1 MSETL
6 SQARLRQCSHN
17 TQGRSRSRMLY
28 RSVLT
33 GCKEI
38 LTRCGRKSNISE
50 CSNCRGKMA
59 RLTIY
64 RAFLEANLKCRNI
77 WREGCTTYISIR
89 CTRNSYRV
97 RCGAFQTHL
106 LRPSK
111 YRIRFRSLRRTAL
124 SDISGLSGQAII
136 RALLAG
142 KRDPKALAKLRDPR
156 CQASE
161 QEIVQSLREREDYF
175 CLALRVRQTGI

>member
-6 SQARLRQCSHN
+6 SQARLRQCSQN

-89 CTRNSYRV
+89 CTRNSHRV
-97 RCGAFQTHL
+97 RCGAFQTQL

-111 YRIRFRSLRRTAL
+111 NWIQFRNLRRLPGA
-124 SDISGLSGQAII
+124 ISAGFSGQAII
-136 RALLAG
+136 PALLAG
-142 KRDPKALAKLRDPR
+142 ERDLKALAKLRDPR
-156 CQASE
+156 GQASE
-161 QEIVQSLREREDYF
+161 QEIVRVSRRGKTISASL
-175 CLALRVRQTGI
+175 

>member
-1 MSETL
+1 
-6 SQARLRQCSHN
+6 
-17 TQGRSRSRMLY
+17 
-28 RSVLT
+28 
-33 GCKEI
+33 
-38 LTRCGRKSNISE
+38 
-50 CSNCRGKMA
+50 MA

-89 CTRNSYRV
+89 CTRNSHGV
-97 RCGAFQTHL
+97 PWGAFQTHL

-111 YRIRFRSLRRTAL
+111 SWIRFRNLGDCLERYQRVR
-124 SDISGLSGQAII
+124 GQAII

-142 KRDPKALAKLRDPR
+142 ELDPKALAKLRDPR

-161 QEIVQSLREREDYF
+161 QEFVQSVQERED
-175 CLALRVRQTGI
+175 

>member
-38 LTRCGRKSNISE
+38 LTRCGSKSNISE

-124 SDISGLSGQAII
+124 SD
-136 RALLAG
+136 
-142 KRDPKALAKLRDPR
+142 PR